1 MFFNLNM
8 PQSYESGIRRAKKV
22 MSDNGSPELKFEPMN
37 DMDELPMVT
46 AHINPEFVRD
56 NIRY

>member
-1 MFFNLNM
+1 M
-8 PQSYESGIRRAKKV
+8 A
-22 MSDNGSPELKFEPMN
+22 DNGSPELNFEPMN

-46 AHINPEFVRD
+46 AHINHEFVRD